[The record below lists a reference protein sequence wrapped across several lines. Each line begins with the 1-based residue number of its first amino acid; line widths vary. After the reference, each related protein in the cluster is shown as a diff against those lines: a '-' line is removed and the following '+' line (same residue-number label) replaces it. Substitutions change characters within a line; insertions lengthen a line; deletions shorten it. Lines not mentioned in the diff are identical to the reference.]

1 MKERGRRMI
10 EDEAERIN
18 KVILKREKALKKG
31 NEVEVESIE
40 KALKKEGF
48 EIRDTDDI
56 TFVSKKKKAN
66 I

>member
-1 MKERGRRMI
+1 MI

-18 KVILKREKALKKG
+18 KAIMKREKALKRG
-31 NEVEVESIE
+31 DEAEVESIE

-48 EIRDTDDI
+48 EIKDTDDA
-56 TFVSKKKKAN
+56 VYVKRKKAN

>member
-1 MKERGRRMI
+1 MI

-18 KVILKREKALKKG
+18 KAIMKREKAMKKG
-31 NEVEVESIE
+31 DEAEVESIE

-48 EIRDTDDI
+48 EIKDTDDI
-56 TFVSKKKKAN
+56 TYVSRKKKAS

>member
-1 MKERGRRMI
+1 MI
-10 EDEAERIN
+10 DDEAERIN
-18 KVILKREKALKKG
+18 KAIMKREKALKKG
-31 NEVEVESIE
+31 NEAEVESIE

-56 TFVSKKKKAN
+56 TFVSRKKKTS